1 MMRRLRRAIA
11 SLMLAGGLQACAE
24 WRAIPPATSQEAACA
39 RFFGQMDETVA
50 GRGVADA
57 GAARVEGFPFL
68 RVNRFLAS
76 FADPELRGAAYL
88 FWLERLRQ
96 LDETARLLEWRNLPP
111 DAAARLQAYAPS
123 GLSGREAVAVCG
135 RLLAGQYPL
144 STAGRSRLLAQATV
158 PDAYSD
164 WLRALGLY
172 ALTRWGIVEGVYRL
186 HREQRSPFIFPHPDL
201 PAEGHLLRYAPP
213 AATPRLE
220 ASKADEILS
229 QAAANPLGIPEPSA
243 DTLDQLFAM
252 FAPVWEIDTRS
263 DADRI
268 GSARLGQ
275 DGKAYI
281 DLAQPAVYR
290 QVSYARLGQQVL
302 LQLNYLI
309 WFPARPPA
317 GALDIYAGRFDGL
330 IWRVSLSADG
340 TPLAYDSIHPCGCYY
355 QIFPAAGWR
364 AVQPQDG
371 SEPIVAPTAI
381 PRLKPGEQLV
391 VRLSARTHFIQAV
404 AVEKD
409 TQAHSLYAWLDYDGL
424 RSLPLADGRR
434 RSLFGPDGLVAGSER
449 PERFLFWPMGIA
461 SAGAMRQSGNHAI
474 AFLGRRHFDDP
485 RLLESILR
493 PVQE

>member
-1 MMRRLRRAIA
+1 MMRRLRLAA
-11 SLMLAGGLQACAE
+11 TSLMLVGCLQSCAE
-24 WRAIPPATSQEAACA
+24 WQSLPPAASREAGCA
-39 RFFGQMDETVA
+39 HFFEQMDKTVA
-50 GRGVADA
+50 GLGVADA

-76 FADPELRGAAYL
+76 FADPKLRGAAYR
-88 FWLERLRQ
+88 FWLERLRTV
-96 LDETARLLEWRNLPP
+96 DETARLIEWRNLPP
-111 DAAARLQAYAPS
+111 DAAARLQGYAPP
-123 GLSGREAVAVCG
+123 GLTVGEAVAVCG
-135 RLLAGQYPL
+135 RLLAGQSPL

-164 WLRALGLY
+164 WRRALGLY
-172 ALTRWGIVEGVYRL
+172 ALTRWGMVEGVYRL
-186 HREQRSPFIFPHPDL
+186 HREQRAPFIFPRRDL
-201 PAEGHLLRYAPP
+201 PVEGRLLRYAPP
-213 AATPRLE
+213 AAPTRIE
-220 ASKADEILS
+220 ASEVGEVLSKA
-229 QAAANPLGIPEPSA
+229 AVNPLGLPEPSE
-243 DTLDQLFAM
+243 DTLDQLFAL
-252 FAPVWEIDTRS
+252 FAPVWEIDTHS

-281 DLAQPAVYR
+281 DVAQPAVYR
-290 QVSYARLGQQVL
+290 QVSYARLGRQVL

-340 TPLAYDSIHPCGCYY
+340 QPLAYDSIHPCGCYY

-371 SEPIVAPTAI
+371 SEPVLSPSAI
-381 PRLKPGEQLV
+381 PRLKPGERLAL
-391 VRLSARTHFIQAV
+391 RLSARTHFIQAV
-404 AVEKD
+404 AVATD
-409 TQAHSLYAWLDYDGL
+409 TQAHSLYAWRDYDGL
-424 RSLPLADGRR
+424 RSLPLAEGRR

-449 PERFLFWPMGIA
+449 PERFLFWPMGII
-461 SAGAMRQSGNHAI
+461 SAGAMRQAGSHAI
-474 AFLGRRHFDDP
+474 AFLGRRHFDNP